1 MEPSSFK
8 KVSKGGM
15 RGWVRKDIFNL
26 LPPSFFEDPVSFVQ
40 ELGGEVIKDSRLR
53 WAAIFT
59 LSNGQRIFLKRDRSK
74 AWIESMKYFILPSK
88 AQKEWFIAYQFQKR
102 YLNIPKPLGWIEKR
116 HRGFLKESYYLSET
130 IGSGVSFIEDSMRL
144 RDPFSLLELAKVVK
158 NIHDAGL
165 FHKDLHGGNFL
176 WDGESFFLTD
186 LHRAKIVK
194 SLSLSQRLWNLSQLF
209 HSLRSTWEEKDQIQ
223 FIEKYFEKEP
233 LYFRKKEE
241 MLQKI
246 HSLMDR
252 LQMRQWKSRTKR
264 CLKEST
270 EFSIKKEK
278 GVQYYHRRDF
288 SLDCLK
294 RVIEEHQYLVREK
307 PFSLVKNSPKVIVSL
322 LNDGENKVC
331 VKQFCY
337 PHFWDCFK
345 ELFRHSK
352 GLKSW
357 MGGNG
362 LRVRRIPSLLPLGFV
377 EKRSGLGLME
387 SFLVMKTSEVEKE
400 LDRYILKGFEDFRE
414 KRLFIKTFAQW
425 LSHFHKM
432 DLYHKDMKTCN
443 IMVSENGETWDFHLL
458 DLEDIE
464 LDEKVDEKKLFKN
477 FLQLNTSTPKI
488 ITRADRLRFVRE
500 YFNFRPVIKN
510 RKYFLNQLVIESR
523 RMGFIYVSPN
533 GVVIEKMF

>member
-1 MEPSSFK
+1 MELSSFK

-15 RGWVRKDIFNL
+15 GGWMRKDIFNL

-88 AQKEWFIAYQFQKR
+88 AQKEWFITYQFQKR
-102 YLNIPKPLGWIEKR
+102 NLNIPKPLGWIERR
-116 HRGFLKESYYLSET
+116 HRGFLKESYYFSET
-130 IGSGVSFIEDSMRL
+130 LGSGVSFIEDSMRL
-144 RDPFSLLELAKVVK
+144 RDPFSLLELAMVVK

-307 PFSLVKNSPKVIVSL
+307 PSSLVKNSPKVIVSL

-362 LRVRRIPSLLPLGFV
+362 LRVRRIPSLLPLAFV

-488 ITRADRLRFVRE
+488 LTRADRLRFVRE

-523 RMGFIYVSPN
+523 RMGFIYVSPD